1 MNIAFESE
9 ARKKTILCKMGGSS
23 SKPEIDNKGVLN
35 GNVINNGN
43 IIEAIEKDISSE
55 TFLLKIIIAL
65 KVVHILLIVIKWFVK
80 YIKNKENRER
90 QIEQILV
97 ERNRS

>member
-1 MNIAFESE
+1 
-9 ARKKTILCKMGGSS
+9 MGGSS